1 MPEKKV
7 ILVDKNSFLK
17 KWVCNVARSGF
28 HNGAVCQESDPHGDW
43 GCGWRYELF
52 MSYAEEDFLRIWGE
66 QDA

>member
-17 KWVCNVARSGF
+17 KWVCFVVRSGF

-52 MSYAEEDFLRIWGE
+52 MS
-66 QDA
+66 